1 MIILVVSDRLHL
13 TFICFSQPSIVIQLV
28 FLFCSYL
35 RLLCSSFC
43 VRENYF
49 WQLFLVCFLQ
59 DINNYCI
66 YSDYTVKLK
75 TYLILILYLLSVF
88 VCGTDVFG
96 SKFLRLSVYQ
106 DKWNHFK
113 LISLIHVFQANV
125 LNVL

>member
-13 TFICFSQPSIVIQLV
+13 TFICFFTTQHCHTTCFSV
-28 FLFCSYL
+28 LFIL
-35 RLLCSSFC
+35 EVTLFFC